1 VNLDLV
7 VTLKPETRTRV
18 NLEASLA
25 KPIISLNVGSGIW
38 RYVDTDKSMKKIYR
52 IYQAKK
58 TQT

>member
-1 VNLDLV
+1 MNLDLV

-52 IYQAKK
+52 I
-58 TQT
+58 